1 VPDETEPTVPRPRSR
16 VIIQG
21 EFYARKPETAEPV
34 VSWETVGGTAASM
47 GEGHAYGA
55 GAPWPDEEPPPGEED
70 DEREVP
76 EWELEEAEI
85 ARQAYADAGQ
95 IRPGFPLGE
104 QQHDSATCERG
115 GSPEVRPEHRSTSP
129 AASCPFP
136 RCGEPELHQGHSIAD
151 WAAALS
157 AALNSLSAARGAVAE
172 LREALAERDGELAA
186 LRGAGA

>member
-1 VPDETEPTVPRPRSR
+1 M
-16 VIIQG
+16 
-21 EFYARKPETAEPV
+21 AECPNGYV
-34 VSWETVGGTAASM
+34 LALAGDWFPCTLPLDHDGD
-47 GEGHAYGA
+47 HAYGA
-55 GAPWPDEEPPPGEED
+55 RAPWPDEEPPPGEED

-157 AALNSLSAARGAVAE
+157 AALNSLSAACGAVAE

>member
-55 GAPWPDEEPPPGEED
+55 GAPWPDEEPPPGEEA
-70 DEREVP
+70 P
-76 EWELEEAEI
+76 
-85 ARQAYADAGQ
+85 
-95 IRPGFPLGE
+95 P
-104 QQHDSATCERG
+104 
-115 GSPEVRPEHRSTSP
+115 
-129 AASCPFP
+129 SCPFP

-172 LREALAERDGELAA
+172 LREAVAERDGELAA
-186 LRGAGA
+186 LRGAGS